1 MVRKF
6 NELLIPRVN
15 YAQVFLRFGT
25 YSTTE
30 AIKAGLDLEMPGPT
44 SIRGNLIRNA
54 LGCRKLLEADLDK
67 RVREVLKMV
76 KRTESLQIPEHAP
89 EKTLNKESTATL
101 LRRLASEGI
110 VLLKNSWDILPFSK
124 SKSVAVIG
132 PNSKYASYCGGGS
145 ASLLPYYAVSPLEG
159 IKSKVADV
167 KYALGAVGWKKLPL
181 LSRQS
186 KTKDGRQG
194 LSMRIYLD
202 PPTCIDRE
210 VMDEIH
216 VDNSDILLVDYKH
229 PRISGDLYYCELDA
243 IFTPAESAEYEFGL
257 TVAGTGKL
265 LLDGSII
272 VDNETSQ
279 VAGDSFFGFGT
290 IEQIGSVK
298 MQADKPYKVT
308 VQFGTAPTR
317 TYQVTGATAMGAG
330 GLRVGC
336 EKKTDPQDL
345 ISEAVNVAAE
355 VDQVIIC
362 AGLNSDWESEGYDR
376 ENMRLPPYSDYLIEA
391 VTRANKNTAVVIQSG
406 TPVSMPWVDSA
417 RALLQAWYGG
427 NEAGNAIAD
436 VIFGDVNP
444 SGKLPLTFP
453 SRTAENPAFLN
464 FRSERG
470 RVLYGED
477 VYVGYR
483 HYETT
488 ETECGQLFF
497 FGQGRS
503 YTEFTRDN
511 FEFEDSAA
519 DDETSDINAEL
530 RVSISITN
538 EGNRAG
544 AEVVQCY
551 VCQRNPS
558 INRPDKELKGFQKV
572 FLQPGEEQRVSI
584 TLSKKYAAS
593 FWDEDRDMWIME
605 EDEYE
610 IRTATS
616 MTGANDLFP
625 EFTGVF
631 RVKKTVWWNGL

>member
-1 MVRKF
+1 
-6 NELLIPRVN
+6 
-15 YAQVFLRFGT
+15 
-25 YSTTE
+25 
-30 AIKAGLDLEMPGPT
+30 MPGPT
-44 SIRGNLIRNA
+44 SIRGNLIKNA
-54 LGCRKLLEADLDK
+54 LGCRKLLETDIDE

-76 KRTESLQIPEHAP
+76 KRTESLKIPEHAP
-89 EKTLNKESTATL
+89 EKTLNNEKTAAL

-110 VLLKNSWDILPFSK
+110 VLLSNSCDSLPFSK

-132 PNSKYASYCGGGS
+132 PNANYASYCGGGS
-145 ASLLPYYAVSPLEG
+145 ASLPPYYAVSPLEG
-159 IKSKVADV
+159 IKNKVADV

-186 KTKDGRQG
+186 RTQDGKKG

-210 VMDEIH
+210 VIDEIH
-216 VDNSDILLVDYKH
+216 VENSDILLVDYKH
-229 PRISGDLYYCELDA
+229 PRISSDLYYCELDA
-243 IFTPAESAEYEFGL
+243 IFTPSESAEYEFGL

-265 LLDGSII
+265 LLDDTVI

-279 VAGDSFFGFGT
+279 VPGDSFFGFGT
-290 IEQIGSVK
+290 IEQIGSVH
-298 MQADKPYKVT
+298 MHADQSYKVT

-330 GLRVGC
+330 GLRIGC
-336 EKKTDPQDL
+336 EKKTDPEDL
-345 ISEAVNVAAE
+345 IREATKIAAE

-376 ENMRLPPYSDYLIEA
+376 NSMGLPPYSDELIEA
-391 VTRANKNTAVVIQSG
+391 VTCANKNTAVVIQSG
-406 TPVSMPWVDSA
+406 TPVTMSWFDKP

-436 VIFGDVNP
+436 VIFGDFNP

-453 SRTAENPAFLN
+453 CRNADNPAFLN

-488 ETECGQLFF
+488 EAEFKQLFF
-497 FGQGRS
+497 FGDGLS
-503 YTEFTRDN
+503 YTKFAHND

-519 DDETSDINAEL
+519 DGETSDINAKL
-530 RVSISITN
+530 RASITVVN
-538 EGNRAG
+538 EGTRAG

-551 VCQRNPS
+551 VRQRNPS
-558 INRPDKELKGFQKV
+558 IRRPAKELKGFQKM
-572 FLQPGEEQRVSI
+572 FLEPGEKRRVRI

-605 EDEYE
+605 DDEYE
-610 IRTATS
+610 VRVANSTFTADTLS
-616 MTGANDLFP
+616 P
-625 EFTGVF
+625 EDIGKF
-631 RVKKTVWWNGL
+631 RVKETVWWKGL